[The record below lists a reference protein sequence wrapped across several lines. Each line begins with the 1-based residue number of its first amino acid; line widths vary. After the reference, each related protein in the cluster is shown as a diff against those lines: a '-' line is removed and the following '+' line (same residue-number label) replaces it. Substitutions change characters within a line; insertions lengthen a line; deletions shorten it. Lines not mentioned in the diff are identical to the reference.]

1 MRRKIL
7 LLVCTVVCAGVVVL
21 SVRLLQGPVFT
32 ESISPDGV
40 YNVQIRTRSGWEL
53 LNAPEHLT
61 ITLKKASSLQRTTI
75 YAQIHNDMSAID
87 PEHNAHI
94 FWEDSQLTIIL
105 LGCEQLPEIITV
117 SLEKGFPC
125 VRHQYDIPQDISDAV
140 LEKYEITQVSKF
152 DDLGV
157 VKTHNINCADGYFAH
172 IREIK
177 RQNQL
182 QEGTIT
188 EREIDLTQDRNSLA
202 YRINLRHSDSGT
214 ATATICSD
222 GGTYLQTIEEEN
234 VHSADAVSFL
244 DINLDGFVDL
254 QFSLGDTLNKDHALY
269 LWDEDNSQFVKVK
282 CETELYSYEVFDGYI
297 MDTLWSYEHG
307 IEIVETRK
315 HVWQDF
321 STLVLE

>member
-140 LEKYEITQVSKF
+140 FMCYNITF
-152 DDLGV
+152 
-157 VKTHNINCADGYFAH
+157 Y
-172 IREIK
+172 
-177 RQNQL
+177 
-182 QEGTIT
+182 
-188 EREIDLTQDRNSLA
+188 
-202 YRINLRHSDSGT
+202 
-214 ATATICSD
+214 
-222 GGTYLQTIEEEN
+222 
-234 VHSADAVSFL
+234 
-244 DINLDGFVDL
+244 
-254 QFSLGDTLNKDHALY
+254 NK
-269 LWDEDNSQFVKVK
+269 S
-282 CETELYSYEVFDGYI
+282 
-297 MDTLWSYEHG
+297 
-307 IEIVETRK
+307 
-315 HVWQDF
+315 
-321 STLVLE
+321 